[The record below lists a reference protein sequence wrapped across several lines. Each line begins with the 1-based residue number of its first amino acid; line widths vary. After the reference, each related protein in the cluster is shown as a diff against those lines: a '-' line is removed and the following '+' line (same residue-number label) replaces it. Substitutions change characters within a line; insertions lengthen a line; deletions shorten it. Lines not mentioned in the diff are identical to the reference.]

1 MAGPTKADLL
11 VTIKE
16 LEAQV
21 AAATSDDVQDDA
33 AITAIR
39 EQMGIIAGELHLLK
53 QEHGKA
59 LVRAEAAEK
68 ALSERA
74 AISTDDGTAI
84 AFSHTLVLA
93 DTLALTNWS
102 NKASATWGV
111 DFEGDSA
118 DAEWLA
124 RAVGTTRE
132 RVEALADGSWRL
144 HTSNRNAAMKITT
157 NANLRLAHEADNGRK
172 RDVVVSSV
180 GLRSMAM
187 AARDASRASGVG
199 RFSLGSHGCL
209 SFLGPCKVFLKTNGD
224 VLIRQD

>member
-1 MAGPTKADLL
+1 MATK
-11 VTIKE
+11 TE
-16 LEAQV
+16 LETELAEKT
-21 AAATSDDVQDDA
+21 AAAKSIA
-33 AITAIR
+33 
-39 EQMGIIAGELHLLK
+39 EQMGAIAAELHHLK
-53 QEHGKA
+53 QHQGKIVA
-59 LVRAEAAEK
+59 RAEAAEK
-68 ALSERA
+68 AAKVAERALSERA
-74 AISTDDGTAI
+74 AISTDHGPAI
-84 AFSHTLVLA
+84 AFTHTLVLA

-111 DFEGDSA
+111 DFEGDTE

-157 NANLRLAHEADNGRK
+157 NANLRLTHEADNGRK
-172 RDVVVSSV
+172 RNVKVASV

-199 RFSLGSHGCL
+199 RFALGSHGCL
-209 SFLGPCKVFLKTNGD
+209 SFLGPCKVYLQTNGD